1 MGIALLWLA
10 VIGVIVWRKPDELA
24 GAVAFWAAASA
35 VIAFFAT
42 IGWLAERNEKITPPP
57 SESAKTAKPAARDR

>member
-10 VIGVIVWRKPDELA
+10 VIGVLVWRKPEELA
-24 GAVAFWAAASA
+24 GAVAFWGAAAA

-42 IGWLAERNEKITPPP
+42 IGWLVEWNEKITPRP
-57 SESAKTAKPAARDR
+57 SEPAKTARPADRAR